1 MSMTQRWLLM
11 TMGVF
16 FLAGAVF
23 ASAEKSKKESD
34 QSGQQAALMIAKLAS
49 SQKIT
54 NGLVTK
60 DFEQILR
67 GANDLSRICD
77 ATEWASHSDPGYAH
91 HRTELRRQT
100 KKLAKMAQEK
110 NLDGATFTYIQS
122 LTTCISCHEY
132 CRDVLSIADE
142 SKIDLKVVPIPSN

>member
-1 MSMTQRWLLM
+1 MSMMQRRFLM
-11 TMGVF
+11 IVGVF
-16 FLAGAVF
+16 SLAGVVF
-23 ASAEKSKKESD
+23 ASADKSKPETD
-34 QSGQQAALMIAKLAS
+34 QSDQQAALMIAKLAS

-60 DFEQILR
+60 DFEEILR
-67 GANDLSRICD
+67 GAKDLSRICD
-77 ATEWASHSDPGYAH
+77 ATAWASHKDPGYAH

-100 KKLAKMAQEK
+100 KKLAKMAEAK
-110 NLDGATFTYIQS
+110 NLDGATFSYIQS

-142 SKIDLKVVPIPSN
+142 SKINLKVVPIPSN